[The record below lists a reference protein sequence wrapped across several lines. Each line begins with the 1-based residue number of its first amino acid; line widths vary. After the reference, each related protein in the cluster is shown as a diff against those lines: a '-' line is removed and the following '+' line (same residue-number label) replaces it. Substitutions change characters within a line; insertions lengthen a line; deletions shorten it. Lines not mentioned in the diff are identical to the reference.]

1 MIYSSKN
8 LIALWVFSCLISLIF
23 IPISYEYLLMVLS
36 PLVVTA
42 SCLTVIKYVPKKN
55 KPIVPYLVF
64 FSISATS
71 YLGFTQALTGSHAE
85 ASNPFLYGL
94 SFYSASMAFYLT
106 HQTKLNINEAFRF
119 SNPLLLISGP
129 IALFIKKTGK
139 KSLGKRINYYLPFV
153 IIGLFFFQIIG
164 SPLTNFLYLI
174 EKTDLVSVF
183 IFAIIF
189 EIFVYA
195 NFGGL
200 SLIIYGI
207 FGILGYKVPLNFKQ
221 PYSSSNLLGFWQ
233 GNHTSLSAVLKKLF
247 YTPLRRHVPQFFALS
262 AVFISSGLWHGM
274 TTNFL
279 IWGCFHA
286 IIFWF
291 SLFLLKNK
299 IKLLP
304 VFILIL
310 GVIVGRII
318 FIESDTDQL
327 LEKLSFSYEGLG
339 VLSTLLNTPNT
350 AKAGLILGTCI
361 ILIEFVF
368 QKNKYVKKR
377 NYKHLRS
384 PIVVVLL
391 TIIGILLIQNSG
403 GNFAVYGQR

>member
-1 MIYSSKN
+1 
-8 LIALWVFSCLISLIF
+8 
-23 IPISYEYLLMVLS
+23 
-36 PLVVTA
+36 
-42 SCLTVIKYVPKKN
+42 
-55 KPIVPYLVF
+55 
-64 FSISATS
+64 
-71 YLGFTQALTGSHAE
+71 
-85 ASNPFLYGL
+85 
-94 SFYSASMAFYLT
+94 
-106 HQTKLNINEAFRF
+106 
-119 SNPLLLISGP
+119 
-129 IALFIKKTGK
+129 
-139 KSLGKRINYYLPFV
+139 
-153 IIGLFFFQIIG
+153 
-164 SPLTNFLYLI
+164 
-174 EKTDLVSVF
+174 
-183 IFAIIF
+183 
-189 EIFVYA
+189 
-195 NFGGL
+195 
-200 SLIIYGI
+200 
-207 FGILGYKVPLNFKQ
+207 VPLNFKQ